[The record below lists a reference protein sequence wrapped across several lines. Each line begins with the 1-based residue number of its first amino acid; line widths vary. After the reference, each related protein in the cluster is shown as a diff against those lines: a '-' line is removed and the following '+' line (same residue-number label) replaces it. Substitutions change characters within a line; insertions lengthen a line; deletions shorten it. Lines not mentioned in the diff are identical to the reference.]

1 MTDNV
6 TNTEKENNSGFF
18 WGVIGIFRTPGR
30 TLSAQM
36 STRKWGA
43 VFLLLAAVV
52 SLYSYVAYPVQ
63 VAKMS
68 EQAEMNGY
76 MSADEVARYFNPT
89 GFSRIMASAFAVLSI
104 WLVLVFGAFFLYL
117 FFGIGGAEGNFGN
130 FYALVVNASVID
142 LMLPLLLN
150 FLVLLTGVN
159 FGYLA
164 SPLMVLSPDPKT
176 LTALV
181 LERFNVFFIWYLIAV
196 AAGVS
201 VYAKLDF
208 KKCLRISLYYFLFK
222 SLIGIAF
229 AYLLIKMNFAP
240 FG

>member
-1 MTDNV
+1 MTDSV
-6 TNTEKENNSGFF
+6 TDTEKAGSSRFLNNL
-18 WGVIGIFRTPGR
+18 IGIFRTPGQ
-30 TLSAQM
+30 TLGAQM
-36 STRKWGA
+36 SGKKWVA
-43 VFLLLAAVV
+43 MFILLAAVV
-52 SLYSYVAYPVQ
+52 SVYSYMAYPVQ
-63 VAKMS
+63 VAAMS
-68 EQAEMNGY
+68 EQAQLNDY
-76 MSADEVARYFNPT
+76 MTADDVARYFNPT
-89 GFSRIMASAFAVLSI
+89 GFSRIMAGVFAVLTI

-142 LMLPLLLN
+142 LVLPLLLN

-159 FGYLA
+159 FGIIA
-164 SPLMVLSPDPKT
+164 SPLMIFSPGPNT

-181 LERFNVFFIWYLIAV
+181 LERLNVFFIWYLVAV

-208 KKCLRISLYYFLFK
+208 KKCLRISLLYFLFK

-229 AYLLIKMNFAP
+229 AYLLIKMNFTP